1 MILEIGNTEL
11 DMKMQSSKGKFLVTV
26 SESSGYDNA
35 YRHFRDF
42 FCPTESRIQK
52 WFPTLIQAR
61 FRAKALDPFG
71 LLRPKNHQRNL
82 ESEVRII
89 CFFEWVD
96 DKCHAFLK
104 LWKVKPDS
112 KGNSFGI
119 YGCLTLQ
126 HSIPRDKRSE
136 IVFKN
141 EIEELDFYDKN
152 LKKAFSFVKES
163 KKSQYK
169 YYRCRRSGLKKHCG
183 HHPCKSY
190 FSIAPSFNNLKAK
203 PNFEEL
209 CFNELPYSIIGLFY
223 HSHENDARYHKDDLG
238 QGLLY
243 RWTEHSADFSF

>member
-1 MILEIGNTEL
+1 M
-11 DMKMQSSKGKFLVTV
+11 
-26 SESSGYDNA
+26 
-35 YRHFRDF
+35 
-42 FCPTESRIQK
+42 
-52 WFPTLIQAR
+52 
-61 FRAKALDPFG
+61 
-71 LLRPKNHQRNL
+71 
-82 ESEVRII
+82 
-89 CFFEWVD
+89 
-96 DKCHAFLK
+96 
-104 LWKVKPDS
+104 
-112 KGNSFGI
+112 
-119 YGCLTLQ
+119 TLQ

-209 CFNELPYSIIGLFY
+209 CFNEIPYSIIGLFY

-238 QGLLY
+238 LRKIISYKPCKCPYKQG
-243 RWTEHSADFSF
+243 RPRFQNGKVWPVSARLAGITKEDIEKSRIYHYDGKTKKPKDKKKKCSVVNCTLPKCKKDHGIE